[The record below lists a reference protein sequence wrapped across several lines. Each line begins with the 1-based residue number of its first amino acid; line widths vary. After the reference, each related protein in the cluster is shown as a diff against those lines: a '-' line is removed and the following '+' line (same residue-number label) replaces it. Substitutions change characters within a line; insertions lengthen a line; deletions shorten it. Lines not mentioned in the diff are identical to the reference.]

1 VTGAAG
7 RGTGGGN
14 ERATSR
20 VCADVPFTDPLPSP
34 GVIVYW
40 RPGCPYCSRLR
51 RGLRRAGLPVHEVD
65 IWADRSAA
73 ATVRALAGGN
83 ETVPTVVV
91 GETSLVNPSAAEVL
105 AAANR
110 AGITAG
116 APAPDGSRPS
126 LVTLLAGLQWSSV
139 VGLLAASYWIES
151 RGHTAVSWLLDA
163 AAVTAYVGVRML
175 RRRLDAPRRS

>member
-1 VTGAAG
+1 
-7 RGTGGGN
+7 
-14 ERATSR
+14 
-20 VCADVPFTDPLPSP
+20 
-34 GVIVYW
+34 VYW

-51 RGLRRAGLPVHEVD
+51 RGLRRAGLSVHEVD

-73 ATVRALAGGN
+73 ATVRELAGGN
-83 ETVPTVVV
+83 ETVPTVVI

-116 APAPDGSRPS
+116 VPAPGGSSWS
-126 LVTLLAGLQWSSV
+126 LATLLAGLQWSLV

-151 RGHTAVSWLLDA
+151 RGHTAVSGFLDA
-163 AAVTAYVGVRML
+163 VAVAVYVGVRML
-175 RRRLDAPRRS
+175 RRRLDTPRKS